1 MNDNLGSLFAQAR
14 ERGLVDLYTL
24 DGGTYSWT
32 IFLTLDYKEVKA
44 KSGFGHRTPAA
55 AIEAAIRAGAEERR
69 LQLARQSRIVLPE
82 TDLGSNRQGQRGRAQ
97 PVVYSGLVEM
107 CPAAGACSAAQ
118 HGRG

>member
-32 IFLTLDYKEVKA
+32 ILLTLDYKEVKA

-55 AIEAAIRAGAEERR
+55 AIEAAIRAAG
-69 LQLARQSRIVLPE
+69 RIAAAA
-82 TDLGSNRQGQRGRAQ
+82 TCAAIQDRA
-97 PVVYSGLVEM
+97 
-107 CPAAGACSAAQ
+107 A
-118 HGRG
+118 